1 MDRQVKPCPTKAV
14 LCGAFLMSLALM
26 MVLPAVRGARASQDD
41 PSEPWTDAQF
51 IQPADVAR
59 ELANAKGMNRP
70 TIVFVGVHT
79 LYEGAHIPGAV
90 FHGPAMTEQGLADL
104 KKWAQ
109 DLPRSTN
116 MVIYCGCCPFD
127 RCPNIRPAYAALR
140 GMGFKRLR
148 VLLVMTNFAT
158 DWVAKGYPVEKGK

>member
-1 MDRQVKPCPTKAV
+1 VDRQMKLRPTKAV
-14 LCGAFLMSLALM
+14 LCCAFLVSLALM
-26 MVLPAVRGARASQDD
+26 MALSPVRGVQASQDD
-41 PSEPWTDAQF
+41 SSEPWTNAQL
-51 IQPADVAR
+51 IQPADFAR
-59 ELANAKGMNRP
+59 ELAGARGTNRP
-70 TIVFVGVHT
+70 AIVFVGVHT
-79 LYEGAHIPGAV
+79 LFEGAHIPRAV
-90 FHGPAMTEQGLADL
+90 FHGPTMTEQGLADL

-127 RCPNIRPAYAALR
+127 RCPNIRPAFVALR

-148 VLLVMTNFAT
+148 VLLTLTNFAT